1 MEFHRLEISFKKANY
16 SKKFI
21 LTDLEPGIT
30 YEILVE
36 GRYNNQNKVSSNISG
51 TFKTPPHPEISKK
64 IVCR

>member
-1 MEFHRLEISFKKANY
+1 MEFHRLEDSFKKANY

-36 GRYNNQNKVSSNISG
+36 GRSNYQDK
-51 TFKTPPHPEISKK
+51 FPQK
-64 IVCR
+64 